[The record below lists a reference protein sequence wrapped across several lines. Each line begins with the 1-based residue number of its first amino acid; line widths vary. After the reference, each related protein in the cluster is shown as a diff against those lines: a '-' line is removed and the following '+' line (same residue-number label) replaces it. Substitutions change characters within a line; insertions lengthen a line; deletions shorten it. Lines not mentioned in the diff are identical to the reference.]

1 MGAMREKKIR
11 GSITEDQHPTSKFQK
26 KNRENRKEKMIK
38 DVIQKIFFQF

>member
-26 KNRENRKEKMIK
+26 KEQRE
-38 DVIQKIFFQF
+38 QKGKND